1 MMGMMAPDEE
11 MAIQADGNMQEVPPG
26 ALPSEVADDIPA
38 KLSEGEFVMPA
49 DVVRWHGLKS
59 LMAMRTEAK
68 DGLAAMDAEGQIG
81 GAQEAPGGLGGI
93 MAPSLPE
100 MSEAPPEAPGEFPG
114 FAVGGLAA
122 PKAPTV
128 RFKSGGNNEATDANH
143 GAGKQDYDHSRSFMD
158 NMASIGGKIGT
169 GIGYT
174 TALGMAPVAGMVGL
188 GVAGLLGKEP
198 ISPHV
203 GVGTME
209 RGIMSNL
216 RDVVDSARSE
226 STEWGGRS
234 SMPNSVDDWGALSAD
249 ELSESYANSRE
260 SDEGGGGGFGSDGTT
275 SGGYGQDS
283 FGGGPG
289 NDNFSD
295 NFGGSSQGTSGGGG
309 GSDGNNGAG
318 SYNEGGF
325 VKRPC

>member
-11 MAIQADGNMQEVPPG
+11 MAMQADGNVEEVPPG
-26 ALPSEVADDIPA
+26 ALPEEVADDIPA

-81 GAQEAPGGLGGI
+81 GGVKPAGGI
-93 MAPSLPE
+93 GGMMAPDLPE
-100 MSEAPPEAPGEFPG
+100 MSEDLPEAPGEFPG

-122 PKAPTV
+122 PRAPAV
-128 RFKSGGNNEATDANH
+128 QFKTGGNNEATDANH
-143 GAGKQDYDHSRSFMD
+143 GAGQQDYDHNRSFMD
-158 NMASIGGKIGT
+158 NMAEFGGKVGT
-169 GIGYT
+169 GLGYAS
-174 TALGMAPVAGMVGL
+174 ALGMAPVAGMVGL
-188 GVAGLLGKEP
+188 GVAGLLGKDP

-203 GVGTME
+203 GMGTME
-209 RGIMSNL
+209 RGIMGNL

-234 SMPNSVDDWGALSAD
+234 SMPNDIEDYGALSTD
-249 ELSESYANSRE
+249 ELSESYADSLGTTGGYGV
-260 SDEGGGGGFGSDGTT
+260 SDGGWGTGGGFGDGTAGTDAHGGDAST
-275 SGGYGQDS
+275 SAGSSTGE
-283 FGGGPG
+283 GPG
-289 NDNFSD
+289 D
-295 NFGGSSQGTSGGGG
+295 
-309 GSDGNNGAG
+309 
-318 SYNEGGF
+318 SYATGGF